1 MRWLRTLSIRL
12 TLWNTLVVLLV
23 LLVALFAVREGLR
36 YYLLLE
42 TDQFL
47 SDEAHLVLL
56 AIEAMHPDRE
66 ETLAEIGRI
75 AASHSERGWFVRWL
89 DEEGNLLFSSR
100 NAPNEILTTG
110 TPFGKSATLY
120 VSADVRS
127 VEHVLRKPGLP
138 KYRARV
144 GAPMAFVNTD
154 VGRLT
159 RVLFPVGLVLF
170 LLAPLGG
177 AILARAATA
186 PLRDIIETT
195 QRLRPSHLDE
205 RLKIRGTDDELDQL
219 AIQINNFLD
228 QIALH
233 LAKHRDY
240 LADAAHELR
249 SPLAAIQSNLDVV
262 LERPRST
269 EEYREVLSLVENECQ
284 HLISL
289 VSQLLS
295 LAEADTG
302 VSTTPC
308 VPVELAIV
316 LQNCCD
322 LFEPVAEEKSI
333 ALTLSSGPEAIVRGC
348 PQQLRQLFTN
358 LIDNAIKFTPPGGR
372 VNVALSTDE
381 RSDGKFTRV
390 TVDDSGPGI
399 PEDLRQRVFDR
410 FYQVDPARQRNVI
423 RGNGLGLPIC
433 QSITENLGGSIDV
446 TTSPEGGAR
455 FQVLLPAHQDQP
467 DR

>member
-56 AIEAMHPDRE
+56 TIEALHPDRE

-89 DEEGNLLFSSR
+89 DEDGKLLFSSR
-100 NAPNEILTTG
+100 NAPSELLTTG
-110 TPFGKSATLY
+110 TPLGKSATLY

-127 VEHVLRKPGLP
+127 VEHTLRKPGLP

-144 GAPMAFVNTD
+144 GAPMAFVNND
-154 VGRLT
+154 VSRLT
-159 RVLFPVGLVLF
+159 RVLIPVGVVLF

-205 RLKIRGTDDELDQL
+205 RLRIRGTDDELDQL
-219 AIQINNFLD
+219 AGQINHFLD

-240 LADAAHELR
+240 LANAAHELR
-249 SPLAAIQSNLDVV
+249 SPLTAIQSNLDVV
-262 LERPRST
+262 LERPRSP
-269 EEYREVLSLVENECQ
+269 EEYQEVLSLVENECQ

-295 LAEADTG
+295 LAEADAG
-302 VSTTPC
+302 VTTVEC
-308 VPVELAIV
+308 VPVDLAAV
-316 LQNCCD
+316 LRSCCE
-322 LFEPVAEEKSI
+322 LFEPVAEVKSV
-333 ALTLSSGPEAIVRGC
+333 ALTLASGDGATVRGC

-358 LIDNAIKFTPPGGR
+358 LIDNAVKFTPPQGR
-372 VNVALSTDE
+372 VNVALTTSMV
-381 RSDGKFTRV
+381 DGKSFAQI

-399 PEDLRQRVFDR
+399 AETLRVRVFDR
-410 FYQVDPARQRNVI
+410 FYQIDPARQRNVS
-423 RGNGLGLPIC
+423 RGNGLGLSIC
-433 QSITENLGGSIDV
+433 QSITESLGGTITV
-446 TTSPEGGAR
+446 LTSPGGGAR
-455 FQVLLPAHQDQP
+455 FQVLLPAQQDEL